1 MKISLTNNLVTKGLL
16 TLIISLAGFSFAVIA
31 HEGHSHDDAP
41 KSQNQGIAYPTLV
54 AVSENYELVAVI
66 QSGQMTIFL
75 DQFESNNPIVDAQ
88 LEFDFSGT
96 SIKASANPDGSYSAT
111 IPKNIDLKNGM
122 PVTITISASAGSDL
136 LVGELMI
143 PIANAHES
151 HLLFWSLVSLL
162 IVISIAVI
170 GWFIFRKNPIFF
182 DQSKKLVL
190 TLLQRI
196 QK

>member
-1 MKISLTNNLVTKGLL
+1 MDNFKRYSGVLVKHKNKVLLCKRNKKESLPNQWSIPSGKIEKNETPLDAAFREFKEETDINL
-16 TLIISLAGFSFAVIA
+16 
-31 HEGHSHDDAP
+31 
-41 KSQNQGIAYPTLV
+41 
-54 AVSENYELVAVI
+54 
-66 QSGQMTIFL
+66 
-75 DQFESNNPIVDAQ
+75 
-88 LEFDFSGT
+88 
-96 SIKASANPDGSYSAT
+96 
-111 IPKNIDLKNGM
+111 PKNIDLKNGM